1 MANYSNQHV
10 AGGPVLQGGE
20 GHGAPAVLVS
30 QLPTPQVGLWEC
42 YPPLLL
48 GRVVLGG
55 DREQLLLPGLL
66 VKAGSSWRLHWDQL
80 KTVPEQAESCTAEK
94 GESFPEHSAAAAAT
108 HVSRAQPSMG

>member
-1 MANYSNQHV
+1 MHKLFKAGHVDISQPTIISCFPGLANYSNQHV

-42 YPPLLL
+42 YPPLL

-66 VKAGSSWRLHWDQL
+66 VKAGSSWGLHWDQ
-80 KTVPEQAESCTAEK
+80 
-94 GESFPEHSAAAAAT
+94 
-108 HVSRAQPSMG
+108 